1 MLESASVRPPLSM
14 KRLSFLLPLL
24 ALAASAA
31 ADGVPPVRTANGLKL
46 PAPAGF
52 EDVADYPDVAEIAR
66 VVNEADRENRT
77 FANFVLVAPVDLDM
91 DANAKVPRKLDGRI
105 CDRSFFRELARQFS
119 DEASQAK
126 LDRTI
131 EKGVRKASKRVS
143 KGLSESFGGE
153 VTHSGVRR
161 LPVHRTTP
169 RSTHFSLTCTV
180 RTVDEDAES
189 EMLQVASCAVVWLR
203 GRILNLSVSTT
214 IADAEEPGALD
225 AALAK
230 TRDAVRDWEAAV
242 VASNALLR
250 IEGDPVSDPSE
261 LDAEDAMA
269 KREGGNKLLTARNVK
284 KSGFDFERLWLDV
297 ALGAFVG
304 AVVALVNTLKKRRAR
319 NTP

>member
-1 MLESASVRPPLSM
+1 M
-14 KRLSFLLPLL
+14 KRLSLLLL
-24 ALAASAA
+24 LAASAA
-31 ADGVPPVRTANGLKL
+31 AGAPPPVLIANGLKL

-52 EDVADYPDVAEIAR
+52 EDVAAYPKVAEIAR

-77 FANFVLVAPVDLDM
+77 FGNFVLVGPADIDM

-105 CDRSFFRELARQFS
+105 CDRSFFLELARQFS
-119 DEASQAK
+119 DAAAQAE
-126 LDRTI
+126 LDRAI
-131 EKGVRKASKRVS
+131 EKGVRKTSERVS
-143 KGLSESFGGE
+143 KGLSESFGVDE
-153 VTHSGVRR
+153 THSGVRR

-169 RSTHFSLTCTV
+169 RSTHFSMTCTV
-180 RTVDEDAES
+180 RTVDESAES
-189 EMLQVASCAVVWLR
+189 EMLQVATGALVWLR
-203 GRILNLSVSTT
+203 GRLLLLNVSTT

-269 KREGGNKLLTARNVK
+269 KREGGNKLLTARSVK
-284 KSGFDFERLWLDV
+284 KSGFDFERLWLDI
-297 ALGAFVG
+297 AIGAFIG
-304 AVVALVNTLKKRRAR
+304 GIVAIVNARKKRRIKQ
-319 NTP
+319 PPGF

>member
-1 MLESASVRPPLSM
+1 M
-14 KRLSFLLPLL
+14 KRLALLLPLL
-24 ALAASAA
+24 ALAAHAA
-31 ADGVPPVRTANGLKL
+31 ADGIPPVRIANGLKL

-66 VVNEADRENRT
+66 IVNEADRENRT
-77 FANFVLVAPVDLDM
+77 YANFVLVGPVDLDM

-126 LDRTI
+126 LDRTL
-131 EKGVRKASKRVS
+131 EKGVRNASKRVS
-143 KGLSESFGGE
+143 KGLSDSFGEE
-153 VTHSGVRR
+153 VSHSGVRR

-169 RSTHFSLTCTV
+169 RSIHFSLTCTV

-203 GRILNLSVSTT
+203 GRILNLGVSTT
-214 IADAEEPGALD
+214 IADTEEPGTLD

-250 IEGDPVSDPSE
+250 IEGDPVTDPSE

-269 KREGGNKLLTARNVK
+269 TREGGRKLLTARNARK
-284 KSGFDFERLWLDV
+284 RGFDFERLWLNV
-297 ALGAFVG
+297 AIGAFVG
-304 AVVALVNTLKKRRAR
+304 GLVAIVNMLKKRRAR
-319 NTP
+319 RTP